1 MTVSNAPKSDARTL
15 AVRSLR
21 VAGIYTLVGFVWILF
36 SDQLLLLFST
46 DPTRLISLQTFK
58 GMFFVLVTAI
68 LLFFLVRQ
76 ALTAEHKTKTALLVS
91 KERLSLALR
100 ASKSGLWDYYIQTGT
115 IYFNPD
121 FYRIA
126 GYEPNDFP
134 HSYEEWRNRVHPEDI
149 GETEANFRGF
159 VSGRKQTYETDFR
172 FRTKAGEWLW
182 ILAQAKIFETNPAGQ
197 PLRITGTQM
206 DITERKLAELASM
219 ENEAK
224 YRRTLDSMLEGC
236 QIIGFDWRYRYLN
249 ESVKRQTRRPDINLI
264 GKTVMECWPGITE
277 TRLFA
282 LQKSCM
288 GDRTTHQLDNEFI
301 FPDGHRGWF
310 RLIIQ
315 PADEGIVIYSE
326 DITERK
332 QAEQR
337 IQQLNQELE
346 ERVRERTLQ
355 LELLNQELEAFS
367 YSVSHDLKAPLRG
380 IDGYSRL
387 LEEDYGDRLD
397 GDGLLFIRNI
407 RRGAI
412 QMNQLIEDLLGYSR
426 MERRSLH
433 SNSMDLQDLL
443 QAVVEGCGLKDGA
456 TEIQLRLLVP
466 PLNVCADREG
476 MIMLLRNLLDNAVK
490 FSQAAKPPI
499 IEIGARSEADKLILW
514 VRDNGIGFD
523 MKFHDRI
530 FDIFQRLQRAEDY
543 PGTGIGLALARK
555 AVQRMGGK
563 IWAESAPGAGATF
576 FLELPQ

>member
-1 MTVSNAPKSDARTL
+1 MASNAPKSDVRTL
-15 AVRSLR
+15 AMRSLR
-21 VAGIYTLVGFVWILF
+21 VAGIYTLVGILWILF

-58 GMFFVLVTAI
+58 GTFFVLVTAV
-68 LLFFLVRQ
+68 LLFFLVRH

-91 KERLSLALR
+91 EERLSLALR
-100 ASKSGLWDYYIQTGT
+100 ASKSGLWDYFIQTGN

-121 FYRIA
+121 FYRVA
-126 GYEPNDFP
+126 GYEPDDFP
-134 HSYEEWRNRVHPEDI
+134 HSYKEWRDRVHPEDI
-149 GETEANFRGF
+149 SETEANFRDF
-159 VSGRKQTYETDFR
+159 VSGQKKIYETDFR
-172 FRTKAGEWLW
+172 FKTKAGEWLW
-182 ILAQAKIFETNPAGQ
+182 MLAQAKIFERNPAGQ

-282 LQKSCM
+282 LQKNCM
-288 GDRTTHQLDNEFI
+288 ADRTTHQLDNEFI

-315 PADEGIVIYSE
+315 PAEEGIVIYSE

-332 QAEQR
+332 QAEQK

-367 YSVSHDLKAPLRG
+367 YSVSHDLKSPLRG

-397 GDGLLFIRNI
+397 GDGRLFIRNI

-433 SNSMDLQDLL
+433 SSLIDLQALL
-443 QAVVEGCGLKDGA
+443 QAVVEGAGLKDGLP
-456 TEIQLRLLVP
+456 EIQLRVMVP
-466 PLNVCADREG
+466 PLKICADREG

-490 FSQAAKPPI
+490 FSRAAKPPT
-499 IEIGARSEADKLILW
+499 IEIGARTEADKLIIW

-530 FDIFQRLQRAEDY
+530 FEIFQRLQRAEDY

-555 AVQRMGGK
+555 AVQRMGGQ
-563 IWAESAPGAGATF
+563 IWAESAPGAGSTF
-576 FLELPQ
+576 YLELPQ